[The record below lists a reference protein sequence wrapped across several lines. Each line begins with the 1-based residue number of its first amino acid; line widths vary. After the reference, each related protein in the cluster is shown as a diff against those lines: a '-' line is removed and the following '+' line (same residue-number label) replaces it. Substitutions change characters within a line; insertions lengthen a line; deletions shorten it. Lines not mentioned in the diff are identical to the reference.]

1 MFGSRPIKRR
11 REQGPLMSS
20 LSSAAAGTEP
30 KLLRPPKIERYWI
43 VMALWAAALAGL
55 FVYHLWTSNMPPA
68 AAFFVLGLPVY
79 WYGILIVGGIALGAT
94 IVSRLAWQ
102 RWRRS
107 FLDAVP
113 DSVQQLPL
121 TAVSLSEDIQAKLSK
136 QRLHTVG
143 DLLLMWGT
151 DPRNVGLKE
160 AERQELQTALAAL
173 PEVDLDWLADAPWR
187 IWNPDNVWNGIIICL
202 ILGLIGARLY
212 HVLTPS
218 PSMAALGIES
228 PLDYFQN
235 PQLLFNLRNG
245 GLGIYGG
252 LAGGALGLL
261 LFTWRKRLP
270 LLAWADMAAVGV
282 AIGQAFGRWG
292 NFLNQE
298 LYGRPTNLPWA
309 IAIDPVNRLP
319 AYADFTFFHPAFL
332 YESLWNFLT
341 FGLLMLLWRRRSRLI
356 VGEMTAVYLIMYAI
370 GRILLETVRLD
381 SRVVSLGGVQLPLA
395 WATLV
400 SILVALSMVIWAL
413 VRRQRTHR
421 QINI

>member
-1 MFGSRPIKRR
+1 
-11 REQGPLMSS
+11 MSS
-20 LSSAAAGTEP
+20 ASGTVAEAEP
-30 KLLRPPKIERYWI
+30 KLLRPPKIEWFWV
-43 VMALWAAALAGL
+43 VMALWVAALAGL
-55 FVYHLWTSNMPPA
+55 FVYHLWTGNMPPA
-68 AAFFVLGLPVY
+68 EAFSVLGLPVY

-102 RWRRS
+102 RWRQS
-107 FLDAVP
+107 FLESVP
-113 DSVQQLPL
+113 NSVRLLPL
-121 TAVSLSEDIQAKLSK
+121 TAVPLPETIQAKLQK
-136 QRLHTVG
+136 QGLPTMG
-143 DLLLMWGT
+143 DLLLVWGT
-151 DPRNVGLKE
+151 DPRNVSLK
-160 AERQELQTALAAL
+160 ADERQELQAALAEL
-173 PEVDLDWLADAPWR
+173 PEIDSAWLEDAPWR
-187 IWNPDNVWNGIIICL
+187 VWNPDHVWNGIIICL
-202 ILGLIGARLY
+202 LLGVIGARLY

-261 LFTWRKRLP
+261 LFTWRRRLP
-270 LLAWADMAAVGV
+270 LLPWADMAAVGV

-298 LYGRPTNLPWA
+298 LYGRPTDLPWA
-309 IAIDPVNRLP
+309 ITIDPVNRLP
-319 AYADFTFFHPAFL
+319 AFADFGYFHPAFL

-341 FGLLMLLWRRRSRLI
+341 FGLLMFLWRRRERLL
-356 VGEMTAVYLIMYAI
+356 VGEMTAVYLSMYAI

-400 SILVALSMVIWAL
+400 SIVVAISMALWVL
-413 VRRQRTHR
+413 VRRRRTR
-421 QINI
+421 GGAEV

>member
-1 MFGSRPIKRR
+1 
-11 REQGPLMSS
+11 MSS
-20 LSSAAAGTEP
+20 ASGTVAEAEP
-30 KLLRPPKIERYWI
+30 KLLRPPKIEWFWV
-43 VMALWAAALAGL
+43 VMALWVAALAGL
-55 FVYHLWTSNMPPA
+55 FGYHLWTGGMPPA
-68 AAFFVLGLPVY
+68 EAFSVLGLPVY

-102 RWRRS
+102 RWRQS
-107 FLDAVP
+107 FLESVP
-113 DSVQQLPL
+113 NSVRLLPV
-121 TAVSLSEDIQAKLSK
+121 TAVSLPETIQAKLQK
-136 QRLHTVG
+136 QGLPTMG
-143 DLLLMWGT
+143 DLLLVWGT
-151 DPRNVGLKE
+151 DPRNVNLK
-160 AERQELQTALAAL
+160 ADERQDLQAAL
-173 PEVDLDWLADAPWR
+173 VELPEIDSSWLEDAPWR
-187 IWNPDNVWNGIIICL
+187 VWNPDHVWNGIIICL
-202 ILGLIGARLY
+202 LLGVIGARLY

-261 LFTWRKRLP
+261 LFTWRRRLP
-270 LLAWADMAAVGV
+270 LLPWADMAAVGV
-282 AIGQAFGRWG
+282 AVGQAFGRWG

-298 LYGRPTNLPWA
+298 LYGRPTDLPWA
-309 IAIDPVNRLP
+309 ITIDPVNRLP
-319 AYADFTFFHPAFL
+319 AYADFGYFHPAFL

-341 FGLLMLLWRRRSRLI
+341 FGLLMFLWRRRERLL

-381 SRVVSLGGVQLPLA
+381 SRVVSLGGIQVQLA

-400 SILVALSMVIWAL
+400 SILVAISMAIWVL
-413 VRRQRTHR
+413 VRRRRTR
-421 QINI
+421 GGAEV